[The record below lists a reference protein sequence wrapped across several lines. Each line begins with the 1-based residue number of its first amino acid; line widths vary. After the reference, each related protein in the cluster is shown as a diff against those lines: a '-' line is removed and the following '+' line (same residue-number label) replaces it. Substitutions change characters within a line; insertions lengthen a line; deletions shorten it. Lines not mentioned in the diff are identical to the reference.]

1 VAVALLA
8 IAVPCVVA
16 VYVLRL
22 DRVVGLY
29 TDDAWY
35 VLLAKALASGAGY
48 TLINSPSPGILPLYP
63 PGFPALLSLVFR
75 LAPQFPENVAW
86 LKAVSVV
93 AMLGVGAVTVR
104 YFTRER
110 GLSLAASAGLALAT
124 VLHPGFVF
132 LATST
137 VMSECAFALLQWLT
151 VVAVERT
158 VRRGGSGA
166 AAMSGAL
173 ASLAFLTRTVGVAVP
188 VAAFAYLV
196 KERRARAAAVFG
208 VLVALLAGSWTL
220 YAGAHAPTAEQR
232 AQENTYVVDGYAT
245 AFWSKT
251 AAFPNRGAATVADL
265 PMRVWENT
273 RELAEYDCGA
283 LGLYPVFRAVE
294 PSEWVAPGGWRR
306 AVSLA
311 FAALAAVGF
320 AAVVRQ
326 RVTLTELL
334 VPATL
339 VITVLWPAY
348 GFRFV
353 LPLLPVFLFYV
364 VTAVEQLA
372 CRLGRAGARL
382 AGGLVLTAL
391 AAVSAAANAGYL
403 WSLAGPPAA
412 RPSWIRTFDANHEM
426 LLWVATHLPADALV
440 VSPNPALVFL
450 YTGRKA
456 LGSRAPGQNWERWQR
471 LGVRYAVITGWRPL
485 RPLRV
490 ATSRYPVLYRSAPLN
505 LVVLDFGDASSRLPW
520 LEDPAEALD
529 WFNW

>member
-1 VAVALLA
+1 MLA
-8 IAVPCVVA
+8 IAVPCVAA

-22 DRVVGLY
+22 DQVVGLY

-35 VLLAKALASGAGY
+35 VLLAKALASGDGY
-48 TLINSPSPGILPLYP
+48 TLNNSRSPGILPLYP
-63 PGFPALLSLVFR
+63 PGFPALLSLAFR
-75 LAPQFPENVAW
+75 LAPRFPENVAL

-93 AMLGVGAVTVR
+93 AMLGVGAVTVW

-110 GLSLAASAGLALAT
+110 GVPLAGSAGLAIAT

-137 VMSECAFALLQWLT
+137 VMSECVFALVQWLT
-151 VVAVERT
+151 IVAVERT
-158 VRRGGSGA
+158 ARRGGSGA
-166 AAMSGAL
+166 AAVSAAL
-173 ASLAFLTRTVGVAVP
+173 ASLAFLTRTVGIVVP

-196 KERRARAAAVFG
+196 KERRGRTAVVFG
-208 VLVALLAGSWTL
+208 ALVILLAGSWTL
-220 YAGAHAPTAEQR
+220 WAGAHAPTAEQR
-232 AQENTYVVDGYAT
+232 AEENTYVVDGYAT

-251 AAFPNRGAATVADL
+251 AAFPNRGAATLADL
-265 PMRVWENT
+265 PQRAWDNG

-283 LGLYPVFRAVE
+283 LALYPIFRAVE
-294 PSEWVAPGGWRR
+294 PTEWVTPGGWRGV
-306 AVSLA
+306 VSLA
-311 FAALAAVGF
+311 FAALATAGF
-320 AAVVRQ
+320 AAVALE

-339 VITVLWPAY
+339 LVTVLWPAY

-353 LPLLPVFLFYV
+353 LPLLPVFLFYL
-364 VTAVEQLA
+364 VTAVQQLVRRTIGPVA
-372 CRLGRAGARL
+372 ARR
-382 AGGLVLTAL
+382 AGGLVLGAL
-391 AAVSAAANAGYL
+391 VAVSISAHAAYL
-403 WSLAGPPAA
+403 WSLGGPPAT
-412 RPSWIRTFDANHEM
+412 RPSWIRTFEANHEM

-456 LGSRAPGQNWERWQR
+456 LGSRAPAQNWERWER
-471 LGVRYAVITGWRPL
+471 LGVRYAVVTGWRPL

-490 ATSRYPVLYRSAPLN
+490 AMSRYRVLYRSSPMN

-520 LEDPAEALD
+520 MNDPAEALD